1 MWIINNSLDVL
12 HTLEEKQLSLTGMST
27 WDFSTLYTSLK
38 HPKLDQQLHE
48 LLERVF
54 NTREERASSPQTIFT
69 LSGRM
74 IMIGS
79 LIEATLTSPVGN
91 FAWLLTFVSTTS
103 TSASF
108 SGKVNIGIPVGT
120 NSAPLLADLFLH
132 TFEYDFMLNTLKRDM
147 TKAIQFSNTF
157 RYIDDLLSVNN
168 EQFENYISTIY
179 PSELE
184 LKNTSTS
191 TPEVCY
197 HDARINSPFYVSIY
211 DKRED
216 FALRIVIFPHMDSN
230 IPSKP
235 AYGVCMSQLVRNA
248 RICTSRHRWSKRNK
262 SLYGKRNLDE
272 INELKAIK
280 VINKV

>member
-1 MWIINNSLDVL
+1 MNCWRES
-12 HTLEEKQLSLTGMST
+12 ST
-27 WDFSTLYTSLK
+27 PES
-38 HPKLDQQLHE
+38 
-48 LLERVF
+48 
-54 NTREERASSPQTIFT
+54 EERASSPLIIFM

-79 LIEATLTSPVGN
+79 LMEATLTSPVGN
-91 FAWLLTFVSTTS
+91 FASLLTFVSTTS
-103 TSASF
+103 TSASETSF
-108 SGKVNIGIPVGT
+108 FGKVNIGIPIGT
-120 NSAPLLADLFLH
+120 NIAPLLADLFLH

-157 RYIDDLLSVNN
+157 RYIDDLLSVIN

-184 LKNTSTS
+184 LKDTS
-191 TPEVCY
+191 TPTTEVCY
-197 HDARINSPFYVSIY
+197 LDARIKLGDNNSPFHVSVY

-262 SLYGKRNLDE
+262 SLYGK
-272 INELKAIK
+272 
-280 VINKV
+280 